1 MKENDAVKY
10 FHGKEKY
17 NCAQAILKAYQ
28 DDLNIKDEQI
38 NEYKQFGGGK
48 AEGGLCGAIFVIKN
62 LIDDKDKSDHI
73 EQSFNL
79 AAGATTCREILKLK
93 ILSCAGCVKTAS
105 QLLSKHI
112 NKAK

>member
-1 MKENDAVKY
+1 MKEKDAVRY
-10 FHGKEKY
+10 FCGKEQY
-17 NCAQAILKAYQ
+17 NCAQAILKAHQ

-62 LIDDKDKSDHI
+62 LLDDKEKSDHI
-73 EQSFNL
+73 EHSFNL
-79 AAGATTCREILKLK
+79 TAGATTCREIRKLK
-93 ILSCAGCVKTAS
+93 KLSCPGCVKTAS

-112 NKAK
+112 NEAK